1 MFFVPQIS
9 SYLKQ
14 CKFMKIEPYVTL
26 FPVEHIETNDSY
38 THALTYLSTFVCIPG
53 KHVQSMFHTCF
64 TVKQMSHIG
73 CTYVT
78 GHMCL
83 TYVAAFSIHVFCGI
97 CVLILGYVGT
107 TFEFGFVC
115 TARSWIYWQFFPSKL
130 ISDFWPE
137 PAGAHVAWFRRIP
150 GKCIGWNLLLFVSI
164 LFLIALLMTTRGW
177 PVFSTTQIWVL
188 PTKNIRLPSIA
199 MGSEG

>member
-1 MFFVPQIS
+1 
-9 SYLKQ
+9 
-14 CKFMKIEPYVTL
+14 
-26 FPVEHIETNDSY
+26 
-38 THALTYLSTFVCIPG
+38 
-53 KHVQSMFHTCF
+53 MFHTCF

-83 TYVAAFSIHVFCGI
+83 TYVAAFSIHVFLWHL
-97 CVLILGYVGT
+97 CVD
-107 TFEFGFVC
+107 FGV
-115 TARSWIYWQFFPSKL
+115 RLYHIWIRFCLHGAFLNLLTVFPIKT
-130 ISDFWPE
+130 SDFWPE

-199 MGSEG
+199 MGSEGPGRPTVEGFSHIYTTEDCWEAAMKTSRFFFQIYIHMTWLQYQLPAKNIY

>member
-1 MFFVPQIS
+1 MYSFVTARKMPTPICSFVPQIS

-26 FPVEHIETNDSY
+26 FPVEHIETNNSY

-83 TYVAAFSIHVFCGI
+83 TYVAAFSIHVFLWHL
-97 CVLILGYVGT
+97 CVD
-107 TFEFGFVC
+107 FGV
-115 TARSWIYWQFFPSKL
+115 RLYHIWIRFCLHGAFLNLLTVFPSKL
-130 ISDFWPE
+130 VIFGQNQRVPMWPGSAE
-137 PAGAHVAWFRRIP
+137 FRA
-150 GKCIGWNLLLFVSI
+150 N
-164 LFLIALLMTTRGW
+164 ALDEICYYLY
-177 PVFSTTQIWVL
+177 PFCS
-188 PTKNIRLPSIA
+188 
-199 MGSEG
+199 

>member
-1 MFFVPQIS
+1 MPTPIRFSVPQMS
-9 SYLKQ
+9 PYLKQ

-38 THALTYLSTFVCIPG
+38 THALTYLSTFVRIPG

-83 TYVAAFSIHVFCGI
+83 SYVAAFSIHVSLWHL
-97 CVLILGYVGT
+97 CVDLG
-107 TFEFGFVC
+107 TFVPHL
-115 TARSWIYWQFFPSKL
+115 TL
-130 ISDFWPE
+130 
-137 PAGAHVAWFRRIP
+137 V
-150 GKCIGWNLLLFVSI
+150 
-164 LFLIALLMTTRGW
+164 
-177 PVFSTTQIWVL
+177 
-188 PTKNIRLPSIA
+188 
-199 MGSEG
+199 